1 MRLMNKNFR
10 LILDAAARIQVPTP
24 VTAAAFQMSTAVAA
38 GSTEEDFPAVIR
50 LAENLARWDSHRRY
64 RPITDV
70 KYLSLKSKSLR

>member
-24 VTAAAFQMSTAVAA
+24 VTAAFQMSMAVAA